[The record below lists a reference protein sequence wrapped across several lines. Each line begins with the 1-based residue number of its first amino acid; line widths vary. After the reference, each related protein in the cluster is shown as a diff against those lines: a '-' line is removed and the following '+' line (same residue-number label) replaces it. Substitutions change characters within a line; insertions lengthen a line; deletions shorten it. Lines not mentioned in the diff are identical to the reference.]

1 MDHIRLEFSWAED
14 RRATLVSLVHN
25 GDEVDNYVLTSV
37 PRGMIVE
44 YRAAPFASHKL
55 RAVLDFVGATLHDL
69 KCDML
74 VNGEARRIAKVK
86 DRPNF
91 WRVEGKWE

>member
-1 MDHIRLEFSWAED
+1 MDEIRLEFSWAED
-14 RRATLVSLVHN
+14 RAATLVSLVHN
-25 GDEVDNYVLTSV
+25 GEAIHEYRLDIL
-37 PRGMIVE
+37 PRGMIVA

-69 KCDML
+69 KCDMQ
-74 VNGEARRIAKVK
+74 VNGRAKRVAKVK
-86 DRPNF
+86 DRANF